1 MSEIDNHIK
10 NTLSEYNAP
19 FDPNDWAAMEKLL
32 DKKKKRRALW
42 FWFFG
47 AALLLGAVG
56 TGTYFSLQQSS
67 VLTSA
72 IAKETPAS
80 VSNIEVK
87 ENQSSTYNEEIKSKN
102 NSAITTS
109 ETTSHSNSLT
119 TALNHTSV
127 NPTQAPNQIY
137 SSHAIHSTKKE
148 KAASTIRNARTLEAS
163 IQKRSNKNNT
173 ESVLLTEEN
182 TTVSESL
189 QPSMAIAAQESIDTL
204 PLFQLSLAEEEAH
217 IALDTA
223 KRKQGQTKKTML
235 RWYIEANGG
244 VSVPFIKN
252 SSFARIEPDAN
263 LLLGLQFKRW
273 RCFAGLGYSNM
284 NVGFDLKKDQLA
296 IQTNDTST
304 ITFISAA
311 QHYLTV
317 PIGIGFSVYRNK
329 QIDVFVAVSMINLI
343 KVSNER
349 KGIYKKI
356 DNILLVPNDNSYAIA
371 DIKSIE
377 LSKAYQNN
385 AAENI
390 KAINQLLSSTL
401 LSSQKH
407 YLSGKFSVGL
417 SYKITPSLNWNVEG
431 SYTIAPKLSTYYGHK
446 MGFTGNTGFRFYF
459 K

>member
-10 NTLSEYNAP
+10 NTLSEYNVP

-67 VLTSA
+67 ILTST

-119 TALNHTSV
+119 TALNNTSV
-127 NPTQAPNQIY
+127 NPTLAPNQIY
-137 SSHAIHSTKKE
+137 TSHINHSTKKE
-148 KAASTIRNARTLEAS
+148 KAASTIRNASTLEAS

-223 KRKQGQTKKTML
+223 KRKQEQTKKTML

-244 VSVPFIKN
+244 VNVPFIKN

-390 KAINQLLSSTL
+390 EAINQLLSSTL

>member
-10 NTLSEYNAP
+10 NLLSEYNAP
-19 FDPNDWAAMEKLL
+19 FDPNDWAEMENLL

-56 TGTYFSLQQSS
+56 TGTYFSLPQSS

-72 IAKETPAS
+72 IAKETPAT
-80 VSNIEVK
+80 VSNIEVN
-87 ENQSSTYNEEIKSKN
+87 ENQSSKYNEEIKIKN

-109 ETTSHSNSLT
+109 ETTNHSNSLT
-119 TALNHTSV
+119 TTLSHTSV
-127 NPTQAPNQIY
+127 KPTQAPNQIY
-137 SSHAIHSTKKE
+137 TSHNIHSTKKE
-148 KAASTIRNARTLEAS
+148 MATSTIHNASTLEAS
-163 IQKRSNKNNT
+163 IQKLSNINNA
-173 ESVLLTEEN
+173 ESVLLTQEN
-182 TTVSESL
+182 TTVSESK
-189 QPSMAIAAQESIDTL
+189 QRSMAVASQESIDTL
-204 PLFQLSLAEEEAH
+204 PLLELSFAEVDACLH
-217 IALDTA
+217 LDTA
-223 KRKQGQTKKTML
+223 KRKQEQAKKTML
-235 RWYIEANGG
+235 RWYFEANGG

-296 IQTNDTST
+296 IQTNDTSI
-304 ITFISAA
+304 ITFISAS

-329 QIDVFVAVSMINLI
+329 KIDVFVAVAMINLI
-343 KVSNER
+343 KVSNDR

-356 DNILLVPNDNSYAIA
+356 DNILLVPNDDSYAIA
-371 DIKSIE
+371 DIKTIE
-377 LSKAYQNN
+377 HSKAYQNN

-390 KAINQLLSSTL
+390 EAINQLLNSDM

-417 SYKITPSLNWNVEG
+417 SYKITPSLGWNVEG
-431 SYTIAPKLSTYYGHK
+431 TYTIAPKLNTYYGNK
-446 MGFTGNTGFRFYF
+446 MGFTCNTGFRFYF